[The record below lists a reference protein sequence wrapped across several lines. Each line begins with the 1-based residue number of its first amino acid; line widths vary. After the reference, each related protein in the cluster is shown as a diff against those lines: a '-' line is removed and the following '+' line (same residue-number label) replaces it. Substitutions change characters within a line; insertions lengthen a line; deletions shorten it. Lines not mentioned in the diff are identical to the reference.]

1 MKEDMDHLDTR
12 EKLRLAAQGDKSARN
27 RLVEENTGLV
37 HSVVK
42 RFVGRGYDR
51 EDLFQIGCIGLIK
64 AIDHFNLEYQVQFST
79 YAVPLIMGE
88 IRRFL
93 RDDGM
98 VKVSR
103 STRELGWKLKRQ
115 AILWEQRT
123 GQEATLGEL
132 AAALEVEPE
141 DAVVALE
148 AVRSVDSLDRPLDAG
163 DGKPGLLLDLLAE
176 QTQQETD
183 PEKEKVLD
191 RMMLNSAMGLLSE
204 RDQQLIRCRY
214 FRDMTQTQ
222 TARVLGI
229 SQVQVCRLEK
239 KILRQLR
246 SYW

>member
-176 QTQQETD
+176 QTQQEKD

-204 RDQQLIRCRY
+204 RDQQLIRCR
-214 FRDMTQTQ
+214 
-222 TARVLGI
+222 
-229 SQVQVCRLEK
+229 
-239 KILRQLR
+239 
-246 SYW
+246 